1 MSHSYRDLLVW
12 QKAKAFAVE
21 TYRVTAKFPGAERFG
36 LTSQLRRAAVSVA
49 SNIAE
54 GQGRMTRGEF
64 QQFLGHARGS
74 MLEVATQ
81 LEIARDLGYLTDKE
95 FTSVDRHGRDVLG
108 LLNRLI
114 ESLQAR
120 PVLVKTT

>member
-21 TYRVTAKFPGAERFG
+21 IYQTTAKFPAVERFG
-36 LTSQLRRAAVSVA
+36 LTSQLRRAAVSVP

-64 QQFLGHARGS
+64 QQFLGNARGS
-74 MLEVATQ
+74 MLEVAT
-81 LEIARDLGYLTDKE
+81 
-95 FTSVDRHGRDVLG
+95 LG